1 MTTPANS
8 GTGQEPAAGSAQGG
22 QEPTATGTPAPA
34 QSGQSGGQEPQQTG
48 QQQGTGAPTGT
59 PDLSAITDPNLR
71 AWVEHQAKQA
81 TEARQEAA
89 RYRTERNTLRE
100 QAEQAQRAN
109 ETAEQTAER
118 ERAEQAAEN
127 ERIRQENRDLKSGA
141 VLSAAVTEA
150 KAINPETFAALLKS
164 KVTIK
169 DDGSVEGVE
178 QAITDLRKSD
188 PYLFRRTDAAA
199 GDGGGE
205 QGNPAPGSTINDFI
219 RGRVQASR

>member
-8 GTGQEPAAGSAQGG
+8 GTGQEPAAGSTGQAQ
-22 QEPTATGTPAPA
+22 EAAPAGTTAPA

-48 QQQGTGAPTGT
+48 QQQGTEPTGT

-81 TEARQEAA
+81 SEARQEAA

-199 GDGGGE
+199 GDGGGA

>member
-22 QEPTATGTPAPA
+22 QEPTATGTTAPA
-34 QSGQSGGQEPQQTG
+34 QQGQSGGQEPTQG
-48 QQQGTGAPTGT
+48 QQGTEPTGT

-71 AWVEHQAKQA
+71 AWVEHQARQA
-81 TEARQEAA
+81 AEARQEAA
-89 RYRTERNTLRE
+89 KYRTERNALRE

-118 ERAEQAAEN
+118 ERAEQQAEV

-150 KAINPETFAALLKS
+150 KPINPETFAALLKS

-169 DDGSVEGVE
+169 DDGSVEGIE
-178 QAITDLRKSD
+178 QAISDLRQSD
-188 PYLFRRTDAAA
+188 PYLFRRTDAGA
-199 GDGGGE
+199 GDGAGS